1 MDELFFKGTWQ
12 RLRFEVER
20 LLVRG
25 AHYRFLFVA
34 ALIGFV
40 SILGGLAVQGSSDD
54 PLWTEVWWA
63 FLRLSDPGYLG
74 DDEGTWRRIV
84 STTLTVLG
92 YVLFMGAMVAIL
104 TQWLNEALTRFSMGL
119 TPVRMTGHVAIL
131 GWTGSTRA
139 VCRNLVRSE
148 RRLSR
153 WLTLQG
159 VSSLQI
165 AILAEEIGPERVAE
179 LRESLGEDYRR
190 NQIVLRSGS
199 PLFVRHLRRVD
210 LANAACV
217 VIPAM
222 EGTSARAE
230 GYDAAVI
237 KTLRL
242 MNTLDAQTEDLPT
255 VVCELLDPRRLPL
268 AARAY
273 RGPLEVVASD
283 VLVGRLLA
291 ASTRQPGVADVCFE
305 LLTHGEGATLYV
317 LDADRT
323 QSIAEARTR
332 LGSSALLLGLID
344 DDRPDACVIAPSDS
358 DTIDEGDGVIII
370 ARDHPEWQAA
380 RPARPDHAPVTL
392 PDRDA
397 TPSSVLI
404 LGWSRRVPDLLAEL
418 GQDGRKWAA
427 TCMSTVPVE
436 KRQYEPNPGEPVL
449 DHRVGDPTV
458 PSDLRRANPLSFDRI
473 VVVASE
479 WVRTGEEA
487 DARAITTYL
496 ALEDVAQGAALPGA
510 IVIELLSRA
519 SEQMF
524 DSSRVE
530 VVVSP
535 QLVSHALA
543 QVVLRRGLRGVIDQL
558 FGSGTGQVQFIK
570 PTLHKPTTFGELEV
584 GLRGQPRVAI
594 GVRRGGLGGAL
605 LLAPEAGE
613 ILDPEAADEL
623 VVIERDGG

>member
-1 MDELFFKGTWQ
+1 MDDLFFTGTWQ
-12 RLRFEVER
+12 RLKFEVER

-25 AHYRFLFVA
+25 AHYRFLVVA
-34 ALIGFV
+34 AMIGFV
-40 SILGGLAVQGSSDD
+40 SILGGIAVQGSSED
-54 PLWTEVWWA
+54 PLWSEVWWA

-84 STTLTVLG
+84 STMLTVLG

-104 TQWLNEALTRFSMGL
+104 TQWLNEALSRFAMGL
-119 TPVRMTGHVAIL
+119 TPVRMEGHVAIL

-153 WLTLQG
+153 WLSVQG
-159 VSSLQI
+159 VSSLRL

-199 PLFVRHLRRVD
+199 PLFLRHLRRVD

-217 VIPAM
+217 VIPAQ
-222 EGTSARAE
+222 EGTAASVE

-242 MNTLDAQTEDLPT
+242 MNTLDTEDLPT
-255 VVCELLDPRRLPL
+255 CVCELLDPRRLPL
-268 AARAY
+268 ASRAY
-273 RGPLEVVASD
+273 RGPLEVIASD

-317 LDADRT
+317 LDADRK
-323 QSIAEARTR
+323 QSVGEARRR
-332 LGSSALLLGLID
+332 LGPSALVLGLID
-344 DDRPDACVIAPSDS
+344 DDRPEACVITPTD
-358 DTIDEGDGVIII
+358 DEPIDEGDGVIII
-370 ARDHPEWQAA
+370 ARDHPAWQPAA
-380 RPARPDHAPVTL
+380 APPATAPPITL
-392 PDRDA
+392 PDYDA

-418 GQDGRKWAA
+418 GQDGRMWTAA
-427 TCMSTVPVE
+427 CLSTVPLE
-436 KRQYEPNPGEPVL
+436 HRAYEPGPGEPTL
-449 DHRVGDPTV
+449 DHRLGDPTV
-458 PSDLRRANPLSFDRI
+458 PTDLRSAEPLSFDRI
-473 VVVASE
+473 VVLASE

-496 ALEDVAQGAALPGA
+496 ALEEVAGETALPGA
-510 IVIELLSRA
+510 VVIELLSRA

-524 DSSRVE
+524 DSSKVE
-530 VVVSP
+530 IVVSP
-535 QLVSHALA
+535 QLISHALA

-558 FGSGTGQVQFIK
+558 FGSGTGLVRFVK
-570 PTLHKPTTFGELEV
+570 PALDKPTTFDELEA
-584 GLRGQPRVAI
+584 GLRGQPRAAI
-594 GVRRGGLGGAL
+594 GLRRGGLGGEL
-605 LLAPEAGE
+605 LLAPSGDEL
-613 ILDPEAADEL
+613 LDPEAEDEL